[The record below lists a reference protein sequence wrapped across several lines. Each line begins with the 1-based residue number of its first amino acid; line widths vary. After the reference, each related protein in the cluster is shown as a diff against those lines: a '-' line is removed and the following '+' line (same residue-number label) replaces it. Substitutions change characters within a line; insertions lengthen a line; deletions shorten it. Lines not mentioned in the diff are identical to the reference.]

1 VFAPAGSAALGGA
14 EDGEKGRSMIE
25 KFIVD
30 ALLVVAAACAATA
43 VLLEIRWTRR
53 G

>member
-1 VFAPAGSAALGGA
+1 
-14 EDGEKGRSMIE
+14 MIE